1 MARQPFGAFFIAFP
15 TSRRHFDARAAEGMV
30 AMAQTALRRDQGP
43 DLSPW
48 LQAQAALAVA
58 LADAALAVGQ
68 LDAIMQA
75 MGDAQR
81 QAATRRLALIE
92 VEAMLWSQG
101 MVLGR
106 EDIGRDLM
114 EARAGSDLEAMRLA
128 RWAIRRL
135 EGQGRLN
142 DLRGFLG
149 LYRGTETGAGDLVQ
163 RLQGD
168 EFDAAASGFLA
179 LSEGLGALHPFARAP
194 LQQVLWRMAELS
206 AIGQPAE
213 VAVWCARAMAA
224 PCAALVF
231 APLGRHGRGIW
242 QAGGAPDQRLALHL
256 QALRHGACD
265 AARHLLQLSEWAE
278 RARRESA
285 CIRGPN
291 PGRVIAVLA
300 AQPLVSA
307 PMVEEQAGI
316 SRITAERML
325 NRLTGM
331 GLLREVTGTTRFRL
345 WRADL

>member
-1 MARQPFGAFFIAFP
+1 
-15 TSRRHFDARAAEGMV
+15 
-30 AMAQTALRRDQGP
+30 MAQTAQRRYPGP

-48 LQAQAALAVA
+48 LQAQAGLAVA

-68 LDAIMQA
+68 LDAVMQA
-75 MGDAQR
+75 MDDAQR
-81 QAATRRLALIE
+81 RAATKRLALIE

-106 EDIGRDLM
+106 DEIGRDLM
-114 EARAGSDLEAMRLA
+114 EARANSDLEAMRLA

-135 EGQGRLN
+135 EGQGRPD

-149 LYRGTETGAGDLVQ
+149 LHRGTETGAGVLVQ
-163 RLQGD
+163 RPQGD

-179 LSEGLGALHPFARAP
+179 LTDGLDALHPFARAP
-194 LQQVLWRMAELS
+194 LQQILWRMAELS
-206 AIGQPAE
+206 PIEQPAE

-231 APLGRHGRGIW
+231 VPLGGHGRGVW
-242 QAGGAPDQRLALHL
+242 QAGGPPDQRLAAHL
-256 QALRHGACD
+256 QALQRGARD
-265 AARHLLQLSEWAE
+265 AARHLWQLSEWAD
-278 RARRESA
+278 RAGRESA

-300 AQPLVSA
+300 AQPLASA
-307 PMVEEQAGI
+307 PMVEQQAGI

-345 WRADL
+345 WRADI